1 MDKKLRNIYT
11 AFPEGKHK
19 VLTLSYDDGKIPDK
33 RLVALF
39 NEYGLKGTFNLNGGL
54 ENAPFTELEY
64 FPKDPA
70 NQKEL
75 IEELQK
81 LLKKKSLFF
90 NIYNR
95 KKYGKEG
102 WWIKRP

>member
-1 MDKKLRNIYT
+1 MENKKNVKIIDFTMD
-11 AFPEGKHK
+11 
-19 VLTLSYDDGKIPDK
+19 
-33 RLVALF
+33 
-39 NEYGLKGTFNLNGGL
+39 FNLQVDGEFLNL
-54 ENAPFTELEY
+54 KVIENSGFTELEY

-90 NIYNR
+90 
-95 KKYGKEG
+95 
-102 WWIKRP
+102 

>member
-1 MDKKLRNIYT
+1 MQVKIIDFTMD
-11 AFPEGKHK
+11 
-19 VLTLSYDDGKIPDK
+19 
-33 RLVALF
+33 
-39 NEYGLKGTFNLNGGL
+39 FNLQVDGEFLNL
-54 ENAPFTELEY
+54 KVIENSGFTELEY
-64 FPKDPA
+64 FPKNPA

-90 NIYNR
+90 NMYNR

-102 WWIKRP
+102 WWIKRA